1 MSLLFNQNTIV
12 NASFPLRQSLNNG
25 ETKAYMGMPQKF
37 NVADGGA
44 SFAMGRNIFIK
55 SRANIAKASPDN
67 INPPNSFSHSQTVI
81 SQAHQISIRNSK
93 PINNTSTDLYIQR
106 KKNNAIGQGSTKPA
120 LATTEIIS
128 FKNFDKNFKTS
139 ALRRA
144 RSGGCVA
151 PAKKGA
157 VR

>member
-1 MSLLFNQNTIV
+1 MSLIFNQNTIV

-25 ETKAYMGMPQKF
+25 QTKAYMGIPQKF

-55 SRANIAKASPDN
+55 SRANIANANPDN
-67 INPPNSFSHSQTVI
+67 INLPNNSSYSQTVI

-106 KKNNAIGQGSTKPA
+106 KKNNAIGQGSTKSA
-120 LATTEIIS
+120 LATNEIIS
-128 FKNFDKNFKTS
+128 FKDVNKNTKNS